1 MEGDLAF
8 NEMPARDGAIQIER
22 RGRFWAVL
30 EKGELLCITVY
41 RKGAEAVVARI
52 SPDGLGNTPET
63 ADHDERR

>member
-1 MEGDLAF
+1 MEGELAF
-8 NEMPARDGAIQIER
+8 NEMPVRESAIQIER

-30 EKGELLCITVY
+30 ENGGLLCITVY

-52 SPDGLGNTPET
+52 SPHRLGNTREA